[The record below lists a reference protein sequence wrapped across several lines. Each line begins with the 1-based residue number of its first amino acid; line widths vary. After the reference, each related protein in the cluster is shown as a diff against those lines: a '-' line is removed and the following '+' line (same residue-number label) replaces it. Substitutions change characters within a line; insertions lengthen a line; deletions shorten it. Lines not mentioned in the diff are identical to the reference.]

1 MKGRQIDGLWGS
13 DNKLGWVEVEVGWI
27 GFFRV
32 INTLD
37 YACATFLICSTALW
51 PTTGMIYYE
60 GMRHVQ
66 VDHPLSPSTYLFLS
80 LSPFPS
86 PFPFSR
92 VSGDLFRFFYFFSV
106 NYREERRGMEGR
118 RDSHKWGFIL
128 FVLSAVCRWSE
139 CFVVVLCTTSAINA

>member
-1 MKGRQIDGLWGS
+1 MKGRQIDGLWG

-37 YACATFLICSTALW
+37 YACATFIICSTALW

-92 VSGDLFRFFYFFSV
+92 VSGDLFRFFYFFFGELPGG
-106 NYREERRGMEGR
+106 EEREGGKER
-118 RDSHKWGFIL
+118 QSQVGFYTFCAICR
-128 FVLSAVCRWSE
+128 LS
-139 CFVVVLCTTSAINA
+139 VVGVLCGSTVHDKCY